1 VNKEKIVAA
10 LKANW
15 KWIAAFVVMT
25 GGFGVLNFQKGER
38 FEIYV
43 ILPDEFPDVFGEQP
57 KAAAGDTFS
66 PRGFAA
72 LRTAG
77 GRLKGDTSESGKKL
91 FAVLK
96 ELHND
101 PFSLDRIEAA
111 TKTAQLDPLTL
122 SLIAKI
128 ALKIAVAYLEIR
140 APKTESEWDDRLL
153 ALLKL
158 FSATPAT
165 INAAYAVTVAP

>member
-1 VNKEKIVAA
+1 MDKAK
-10 LKANW
+10 LKAFLKSNW
-15 KWIAAFVVMT
+15 KFVLMGLLMV
-25 GGFGVLNFQKGER
+25 GGIGSVVHFQKGEK

-66 PRGFAA
+66 PRGFMA

-77 GRLKGDTSESGKKL
+77 GRLKVDTSEGGKKL

-128 ALKIAVAYLEIR
+128 ALKVAVAYLEIR

-158 FSATPAT
+158 FSSQPAT
-165 INAAYAVTVAP
+165 INAAYAAIQK